1 MTSPLVLG
9 FSQAVMNHPFRLAQV
24 ESMKAAARSA
34 GVRLLVTDGK
44 GSTDVEK
51 ANIRWLVEQGVDA
64 LLVSSL
70 SGPKVYPAYRSV
82 AASDIPLVLVASG
95 VPTDHTPYTAFVG
108 PDEIDMGA
116 RAAGYIGERLHGRG
130 HIVVVRGLAES
141 SNSRLRGTGF
151 DEELGKRFPD
161 IDVLAHEHGNWL
173 RRPTQ
178 DLMVRLF
185 AKLDRIDAV
194 FAENDEMAL
203 GAVDALRSR
212 HRQSEAFVV
221 GLDGQREALREIWL
235 GGPFEM
241 TIKSEWDSAKAVE
254 VAIAAA
260 SGVPVPRRVIL
271 DAPIIDRQTV
281 EEFLVEDAAAYAE
294 QTALEGPPPG
304 GNGFTAVRAS

>member
-1 MTSPLVLG
+1 MTASLVLG

-51 ANIRWLVEQGVDA
+51 ANIQWLIEQGVDA

-70 SGPKVYPAYRSV
+70 SGPKIYPAYRSV
-82 AASDIPLVLVASG
+82 AAHDIPLVLVASG
-95 VPTDHTPYTAFVG
+95 VPTDDTPYTAFVG

-130 HIVVVRGLAES
+130 RIVVVRGLAES

-151 DEELGKRFPD
+151 DKELVTRFPD
-161 IDVLAHEHGNWL
+161 IEVLARGHGNWL
-173 RRPTQ
+173 RRPSQ
-178 DLMVRLF
+178 DLMVNML
-185 AKLDRIDAV
+185 ATLDRIDAV

-203 GAVDALRSR
+203 GAVDALRSW

-260 SGVPVPRRVIL
+260 TDVPVPQRVIL
-271 DAPIIDRQTV
+271 DAPIVDRATV
-281 EEFLVEDAAAYAE
+281 ERFLIEDAAAYAE
-294 QTALEGPPPG
+294 QATLEGPPPG
-304 GNGFTAVRAS
+304 GTAFTTGRMR